1 MPAAPTVC
9 FFFIFSYLFPKFA
22 YISFL
27 YDVIYQKYLKT
38 AKRTLVS
45 FSFINFVWYMRAC
58 AV

>member
-27 YDVIYQKYLKT
+27 YDVIYQKYLKNGE
-38 AKRTLVS
+38 KD
-45 FSFINFVWYMRAC
+45 AC
-58 AV
+58 LFFFH